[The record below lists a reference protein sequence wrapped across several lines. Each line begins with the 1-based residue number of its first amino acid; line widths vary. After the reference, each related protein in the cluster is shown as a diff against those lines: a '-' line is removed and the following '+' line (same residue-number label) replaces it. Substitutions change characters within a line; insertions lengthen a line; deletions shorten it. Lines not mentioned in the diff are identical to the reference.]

1 MVTSSKDVVK
11 LLNHLNLMIQLTRQL
26 LAGWSVQQPCA
37 NKMPLYHFCSKNA
50 SQVRPTRAVCTDF
63 AASVQMG
70 SIQCWHLHDNQ
81 ENSRDVFLK
90 DSPGL
95 ATNGLS
101 LSVFLSR
108 SYIRFDRSRN
118 SGDRVFCLKTRFQ
131 THRLCRTKMLNE
143 RRLVALRQPHGN
155 GLDHSKPCW
164 ILNAEHQ
171 SSVQMDVMILP
182 K

>member
-1 MVTSSKDVVK
+1 MICPTAMCKQDAIVP
-11 LLNHLNLMIQLTRQL
+11 LLLKEC
-26 LAGWSVQQPCA
+26 LASTTHKGRVHRLCCLSADGKHTMLAPSWQPREFKRCVSQGFSWSR
-37 NKMPLYHFCSKNA
+37 NKW
-50 SQVRPTRAVCTDF
+50 T
-63 AASVQMG
+63 
-70 SIQCWHLHDNQ
+70 I
-81 ENSRDVFLK
+81 
-90 DSPGL
+90 
-95 ATNGLS
+95 S

-164 ILNAEHQ
+164 ILNVEHQ

>member
-1 MVTSSKDVVK
+1 MATSSKDVVK
-11 LLNHLNLMIQLTRQL
+11 LLNHLKFMIQLTRQL
-26 LAGWSVQQPCA
+26 LPGWSVQPPCA
-37 NKMPLYHFCSKNA
+37 SKMPLYHFCSKNA

-101 LSVFLSR
+101 LSLCFSVGPISVSIDQEIQGIAFSVWR
-108 SYIRFDRSRN
+108 RGFKPTGFAAPR
-118 SGDRVFCLKTRFQ
+118 CWTR
-131 THRLCRTKMLNE
+131 
-143 RRLVALRQPHGN
+143 G
-155 GLDHSKPCW
+155 GW
-164 ILNAEHQ
+164 
-171 SSVQMDVMILP
+171 LP
-182 K
+182 YVSHMGMG